1 MIVKLKRCDID
12 LLEKIFENQQL
23 TDITLLEKVRNFE
36 KVNNE
41 DIENIIDVISDE
53 LMQYGFEKDYEPN
66 KYGLQLEDL
75 LDKVNKPRLE

>member
-1 MIVKLKRCDID
+1 MIIRLRKPDVT
-12 LLEKIFENQQL
+12 LLEKVLQSQQV
-23 TDITLLEKVRNFE
+23 TDITLLGKVRNFNE
-36 KVNNE
+36 VNNE

>member
-1 MIVKLKRCDID
+1 VIIRLRKPDVT
-12 LLEKIFENQQL
+12 LLEKVLQSQQV
-23 TDITLLEKVRNFE
+23 TDITLLGKVRNFNE
-36 KVNNE
+36 VNNE